1 MAPLP
6 AFHVPKVSHLI
17 LARHWLQRLAQ
28 SLECSSLQLLL
39 DAHEHRR
46 GILLVCTDGRF
57 QLPLARHVARLL
69 LTTVRIDI
77 LVDGNS
83 LLVLYG
89 RLGCLQLV
97 GL

>member
-1 MAPLP
+1 M
-6 AFHVPKVSHLI
+6 
-17 LARHWLQRLAQ
+17 
-28 SLECSSLQLLL
+28 QLLL

-69 LTTVRIDI
+69 LTTVRID
-77 LVDGNS
+77 GNS

-97 GL
+97 GLLVIACGAQE